1 MKLGLP
7 AKLAIFLLMA
17 SPFSYSQIN
26 DPFCSVWQ
34 GETLYTPYTSLD
46 RACASL
52 PSDKGTQCYMEKSVV
67 TNCIEST
74 SQPSENYCFPMTVTS
89 ESCSSPD
96 LAATVNKPTDPDN
109 PSDPDNPTD
118 PEDPNPTDPDDPSNP
133 LPDDLS
139 EIRQPRQYTGAD
151 ADNFSNA
158 QYFSENSLFA
168 ASNTILRNQN
178 GIHGS
183 LINRLANNEQ
193 KISDSLSLTRASVNS
208 AFGSLSMSLTN
219 LESSNNTLHKI
230 THDNQAQEMQTLQ
243 QIDQTLTSANGIN
256 QYNKS
261 MIDNIWS
268 VIGVSA
274 GGGCG
279 GFDCPPSYTLAQM
292 LQINQ
297 QQLLDALANS
307 DGGGSGGD
315 GGNQSQLLGF
325 IEENTYSSSRT
336 LKDIEDLL
344 ESIDEKTVDGSG
356 GGGSSGDL
364 SQTNEK
370 LDTSNQ
376 RLNDI
381 NNTLATNAQGLSM
394 QLGQQLYAIQSAIEN
409 SSGGGSGDGGSG
421 QGDTV
426 AHQKLDGLG
435 EKLDG
440 IKGTLDGFADT
451 SGFAKDLADGT
462 AQGKS
467 DLNQL
472 LDGYDADKMLT
483 DRFKAITD
491 EAEKTMKDSGLS
503 KFSDPSK
510 FIQDSGLVKPNDF
523 DDLVTF
529 AQRQTCSPYSITIHD
544 KSYQVNL
551 CRYAN
556 QSSTFLNY
564 VFAVL
569 TAIFCFV
576 MISQTLINERLS

>member
-17 SPFSYSQIN
+17 SPFVYAEFECLPLAGSTQ
-26 DPFCSVWQ
+26 FMSVSGTGGCPQ
-34 GETLYTPYTSLD
+34 RSFKLVN
-46 RACASL
+46 
-52 PSDKGTQCYMEKSVV
+52 GTQCEVVLHEPQCTGVEGEWFGTYRYTGSVF
-67 TNCIEST
+67 N
-74 SQPSENYCFPMTVTS
+74 EN
-89 ESCSSPD
+89 
-96 LAATVNKPTDPDN
+96 PTDP
-109 PSDPDNPTD
+109 D

-219 LESSNNTLHKI
+219 FENSNKALHKI

-243 QIDQTLTSANGIN
+243 QINDNLSSASGIN

-261 MIDNIWS
+261 MIDNIWN

-409 SSGGGSGDGGSG
+409 SSGGGSGGDGGDGSSG

-426 AHQKLDGLG
+426 AHEKLDGLG

-440 IKGTLDGFADT
+440 IKGTLDDLADT

-483 DRFKAITD
+483 DRFKQITD

-510 FIQDSGLVKPNDF
+510 FIQESGLVKPNDF

-529 AQRQTCSPYSITIHD
+529 AQKQSCSPYSITIHD
-544 KSYQVNL
+544 KSYQVDL